1 MPIHDNLSA
10 PDVIADPYPYFHQL
24 RAEDPVHWNPL
35 WGGWILT
42 RHDDVQASFQDRR
55 LSADRMSPFMAGLKK
70 EEAREL
76 QPSYQI
82 FSKWMVF
89 TDPPQH
95 TRLRMLVNKAFTP
108 RRVESL
114 RPRIQAIVDE
124 LLDRVIPAG
133 RMELIHDF
141 AYLLPVTVIAEL
153 LGVPARDHEN
163 IKKWS
168 DEITLFI
175 FGAIGVPDRRQRAQ
189 LAMLELANYLK
200 AVIAERRQQ
209 SQDDLISALIA
220 AQEQDDALTDDEIVS
235 TCALV
240 LFGGH
245 ETTTNLISS
254 SVHALLKNPEQKRK
268 LTEDP
273 SLISTAVEEF
283 LRYDGPSKSMV
294 RLALEDFEL
303 RGKQIKKGQ
312 RLLLIQS
319 AANHDPERFADPDS
333 LDITRQP
340 NPHVA
345 FGYGIHFCLGAPL
358 ARVETAITINTIL
371 QRLPK
376 LRLTADALE
385 WHPTIVSRALKA
397 LPVAFS

>member
-55 LSADRMSPFMAGLKK
+55 LSADRMSPFMASLKK

-189 LAMLELANYLK
+189 LAMLALASYLK

-209 SQDDLISALIA
+209 PQDDLISALIA

-268 LTEDP
+268 LAEDP

-358 ARVETAITINTIL
+358 ARVETAITITTIL
-371 QRLPK
+371 RRLPK

-397 LPVAFS
+397 LPVAFL

>member
-10 PDVIADPYPYFHQL
+10 PDVIADPYPYFRQL

-55 LSADRMSPFMAGLKK
+55 LSADRMSPFMASLKK

-95 TRLRMLVNKAFTP
+95 TRLRMLVNKAFTL

-189 LAMLELANYLK
+189 LAMLELASYLK

-209 SQDDLISALIA
+209 PQDDLISALIA

-254 SVHALLKNPEQKRK
+254 SVHALLKNPEQKQK
-268 LTEDP
+268 LAENP

-319 AANHDPERFADPDS
+319 AANHDPERFANPDS

-376 LRLTADALE
+376 LRLAADTLE

>member
-10 PDVIADPYPYFHQL
+10 PDVIADPYPYLRQL

-200 AVIAERRQQ
+200 AVIVERRRQP
-209 SQDDLISALIA
+209 QDDLISALIA

-254 SVHALLKNPEQKRK
+254 SVHALLKNPEQKYK
-268 LTEDP
+268 LAENP

-376 LRLTADALE
+376 LRLTADTLE
-385 WHPTIVSRALKA
+385 WHPTIVSRALKT

>member
-24 RAEDPVHWNPL
+24 RAEDPVHWNPQ

-42 RHDDVQASFQDRR
+42 RYDDVQASFQDRR

-70 EEAREL
+70 AEAQEL

-108 RRVESL
+108 RRVEGL
-114 RPRIQAIVDE
+114 RPRIQAVVDE

-133 RMELIHDF
+133 QMELIHDF

-189 LAMLELANYLK
+189 LAMVEMAKYLK

-209 SQDDLISALIA
+209 PQDDLISALIA

-235 TCALV
+235 TCSLV

-254 SVHALLKNPEQKRK
+254 SVHALLKNPAQKQK
-268 LTEDP
+268 LTENPD
-273 SLISTAVEEF
+273 LISTAVEEF

-312 RLLLIQS
+312 RLLLFQS
-319 AANHDPERFADPDS
+319 AANHDPERFPDPDS
-333 LDITRQP
+333 LDVARQP

-358 ARVETAITINTIL
+358 ARIETAITVNTIL
-371 QRLPK
+371 RRLPK
-376 LRLTADALE
+376 LRLATDTLE
-385 WHPTIVSRALKA
+385 WHPTIVSRALKT

>member
-254 SVHALLKNPEQKRK
+254 SVHALLKNPEQRQK
-268 LTEDP
+268 LAENP

>member
-254 SVHALLKNPEQKRK
+254 SVHALLKNPEQRHK
-268 LTEDP
+268 LAENP